1 MQVPTS
7 PSPPPGIDLEAPA
20 EAAVSEAAV
29 SEAAV
34 SELGASGV
42 VMLPTVGFAANRSGF
57 VFKLMNDLY

>member
-20 EAAVSEAAV
+20 EAAV